1 MNKTSLISF
10 ALTFDL
16 PQQSLANIVIDSSY
30 QLSPQDVKVEEWAGV
45 TRKLPV
51 PITFTQFQ
59 TVQNASCD
67 TSVDDVLSKCFKI
80 RIEPSKAIEGAKI
93 PYKILTPPT

>member
-1 MNKTSLISF
+1 MNQTSLISF

-30 QLSPQDVKVEEWAGV
+30 QLSPQDVQAEEWAGV
-45 TRKLPV
+45 KRKLPV
-51 PITFTQFQ
+51 PITFNQFQ
-59 TVQNASCD
+59 TVQNASFD

-80 RIEPSKAIEGAKI
+80 PIEPSKAIEGAKI
-93 PYKILTPPT
+93 PY